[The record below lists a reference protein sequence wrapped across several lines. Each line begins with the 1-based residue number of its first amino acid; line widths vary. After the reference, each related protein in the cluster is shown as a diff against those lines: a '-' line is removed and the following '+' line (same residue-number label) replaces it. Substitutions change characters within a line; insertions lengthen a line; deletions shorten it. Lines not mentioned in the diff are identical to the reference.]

1 MQGKVYSL
9 IWVNRTTRQ
18 AAYRWKGHRTLSLSW
33 CLPPWFLSRLLRK
46 RDTPWWLIVHRRGE
60 NALLNSGSMAMKYFW
75 TNGTFLQ
82 KSQYGSSAFLPG
94 SRNPVVGEC
103 ASRPQPLGDI
113 GRSHDAN
120 VSRLTQEQE
129 MLTTF

>member
-9 IWVNRTTRQ
+9 IWVNRTTMQ

-33 CLPPWFLSRLLRK
+33 CLPTWFLSRLLRK

-75 TNGTFLQ
+75 PNGTFLQ
-82 KSQYGSSAFLPG
+82 KSNMDQVLFYPA
-94 SRNPVVGEC
+94 RRIQWVGNVLQGP
-103 ASRPQPLGDI
+103 SPLEI
-113 GRSHDAN
+113 
-120 VSRLTQEQE
+120 
-129 MLTTF
+129 